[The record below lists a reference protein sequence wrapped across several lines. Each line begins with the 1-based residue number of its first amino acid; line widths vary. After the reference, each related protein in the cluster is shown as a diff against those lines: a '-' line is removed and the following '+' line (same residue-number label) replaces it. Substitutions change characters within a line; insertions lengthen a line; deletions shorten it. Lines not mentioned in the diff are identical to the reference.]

1 MKLLNKSISL
11 YILYASVL
19 LLIAIPVLYFSIQH
33 RVVHEMDETLQEQ
46 KDKIINDLKKTD
58 AVSLAPWLEN
68 IEPGIT
74 LLPSVTENNKPDR
87 FYTTF
92 IIEKI
97 SNEKSPYRVLE
108 TTLNLKG
115 KPYTL
120 QIKNSFIGSQD
131 LIESIVRIV
140 GILLLLVIVGLVLI
154 NQVLSKKLW
163 KPFYNLLDKLQEF
176 KIENNAPLHFEK
188 TTTTEFKALN
198 QAITLLTGRSREV
211 YQSQKEFTENA
222 SHEMQTPLAIF
233 QGKLDLLMQTMPLTE
248 EQSELISDLADVNQ
262 RINRLNKSLL
272 LLTKIENNQFAE
284 IENVSIQQLLI
295 KLIEQYSFQLEQ
307 RNITIINEITE
318 DIVVVANK
326 MLIEIMLGNLLSNAI
341 KHNFINGSIVI
352 RGNKTEITFMNSG
365 TATVLNEDKIFQRFQ
380 KQTTDSSSIGLGL
393 QIAQKIATNYQY
405 IINYSFHNE
414 QHQFRLR
421 FS

>member
-1 MKLLNKSISL
+1 MKLLNKTISL

-19 LLIAIPVLYFSIQH
+19 LLIAIPVLYLSIQH
-33 RVVHEMDETLQEQ
+33 RVVHEMDESLQEQ
-46 KDKIINDLKKTD
+46 KDKIISDLEKTD
-58 AVSLAPWLEN
+58 TVSLAPWLQN

-74 LLPSVTENNKPDR
+74 LFPSAAQDNQRDR
-87 FYTTF
+87 FYTT
-92 IIEKI
+92 IIFENI
-97 SNEKSPYRVLE
+97 SKEKSPYRVLE
-108 TTLNLKG
+108 TTVNLKG
-115 KPYTL
+115 KPYIL
-120 QIKNSFIGSQD
+120 QIKSSLIDSQD

-140 GILLLLVIVGLVLI
+140 GILLLLIIVGLVLI
-154 NQVLSKKLW
+154 NQVLSKKIW
-163 KPFYNLLDKLQEF
+163 KPFYTVLDKLREF
-176 KIENNAPLHFEK
+176 KIENNAALHFEK
-188 TTTTEFKALN
+188 STTTEFTALN
-198 QAITLLTGRSREV
+198 RAITLLTGRSREV

-233 QGKLDLLMQTMPLTE
+233 QGKLDLLMQTSPLTE

-262 RINRLNKSLL
+262 RVNRLNKSLL

-284 IENVSIQQLLI
+284 IENVSVQQLLI

-307 RNITIINEITE
+307 RNIIIVNEITE
-318 DIVVVANK
+318 DIIVVANK

-352 RGNKTEITFMNSG
+352 KGNKIEITFMNTG
-365 TATVLNEDKIFQRFQ
+365 TGTVLNENKIFQRFQ

-393 QIAQKIATNYQY
+393 QIAQKIAANYQY
-405 IINYSFHNE
+405 TINYSFHNE